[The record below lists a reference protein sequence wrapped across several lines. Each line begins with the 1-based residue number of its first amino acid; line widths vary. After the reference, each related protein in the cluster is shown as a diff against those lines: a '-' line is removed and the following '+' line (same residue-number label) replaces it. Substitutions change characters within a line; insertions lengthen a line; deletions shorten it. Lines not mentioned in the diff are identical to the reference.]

1 MPLIL
6 APSFNSSTRE
16 EVEDHLEQ
24 VRELRLMAALEY
36 QQGKELKLE
45 KELDHNERRLA
56 TAYDQLGKAI
66 IRLDREIEKIQEYLD
81 KCEMLHDEVGL
92 VKDRISLA
100 KR

>member
-1 MPLIL
+1 MPLVL
-6 APSFNSSTRE
+6 APSFNSETRE
-16 EVEDHLEQ
+16 SVEEHLEE
-24 VRELRLMAALEY
+24 VRNLRLMAALEY

-45 KELDHNERRLA
+45 RELGQNEKRLA

-81 KCEMLHDEVGL
+81 KCEMLHDEAGL
-92 VKDRISLA
+92 TRDRISLA

>member
-1 MPLIL
+1 MPLVL
-6 APSFNSSTRE
+6 APSFTTATRDEVEEHLE
-16 EVEDHLEQ
+16 EVRD
-24 VRELRLMAALEY
+24 LRLRAALEY

-45 KELDHNERRLA
+45 RELDHTSKRLA

-66 IRLDREIEKIQEYLD
+66 IRLDREMDKIQEYLD
-81 KCEMLHDEVGL
+81 KCEMLHDEAGL